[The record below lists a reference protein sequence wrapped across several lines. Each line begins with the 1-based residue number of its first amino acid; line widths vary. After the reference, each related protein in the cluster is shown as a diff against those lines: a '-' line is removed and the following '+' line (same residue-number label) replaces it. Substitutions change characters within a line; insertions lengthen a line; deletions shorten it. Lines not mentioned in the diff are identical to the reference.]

1 MDMKRVKQRLEAMEK
16 NSNTSSDSDGPKVK
30 YFKPKVGK
38 QVIRIVPSKF
48 DKDFPFTEIPMYFEF
63 DGRPFP
69 SPELFGEKDPIV
81 AFAKELRDT
90 HQSKEWKLANKID
103 PKTRIFAP
111 IIVRGEEDKGVQLW
125 QFGKLVYQEF
135 LNLGDD
141 AEVGD
146 YTDVLEGRDIK
157 LTTVGPE
164 VTGTTY
170 NKTSISP
177 SMKTSPLST
186 NKDEVQLWLEEQTN
200 PKEINTPLS
209 YDEVKAKLGAYL
221 EKLES
226 EEEGEVSSEKHDGFD
241 SNVKPHRGEDLGKP
255 ESDSKRFDKLFPKEG
270 DNQGQIP
277 DTEKVPF

>member
-1 MDMKRVKQRLEAMEK
+1 MDMKRVKQRLEALA
-16 NSNTSSDSDGPKVK
+16 NSDSTNDSDGPKIN

-38 QVIRIVPSKF
+38 QTIRIVSSKF
-48 DKDFPFTEIPMYFEF
+48 DKDFPFTEVPMYFEF
-63 DGRPFP
+63 EGKPFP
-69 SPELFGEKDPIV
+69 SPEFFGEKDPIV
-81 AFAKELRDT
+81 AYAAALRDT
-90 HQSKEWKLANKID
+90 HGSKEWKLANKID

-141 AEVGD
+141 EEVGD

-177 SMKTSPLST
+177 SMKTSPLGT
-186 NKDEVQLWLEEQTN
+186 KDEIKLWLEEQPN
-200 PKEINTPLS
+200 PKEINKPLT

-221 EKLES
+221 GALES
-226 EEEGEVSSEKHDGFD
+226 EGQEGEISSE
-241 SNVKPHRGEDLGKP
+241 
-255 ESDSKRFDKLFPKEG
+255 PKEDF
-270 DNQGQIP
+270 DNDIKVHGEKEALPKGPKDVDKFNDLFKTQDGQKQIP
-277 DTEKVPF
+277 DKDKVPF